1 MDLPDGVREGT
12 ILSGKYLIGPIMGA
26 GAMGIVVAARHLLLN
41 EDVAIKFLV
50 AGRWEQADAV
60 QRFVQEARA
69 AVRIQ
74 SEHVVRVLDVAVLEG
89 GAPYIVMEHLR
100 GTDLATRLRL
110 GGPLPVHQAVDF
122 ILQASEAISESHRIG
137 IVHRDLKPANLFILE
152 REGAPPS
159 IKVLDFG
166 ISKITRLVPKTVDV
180 DGTLESVGM
189 TQAQTILGS
198 PFYMSPE
205 QMESARDVDA
215 RADIWALGVT
225 LFEMVTG
232 CPPFTGSSLV
242 QVYSRMTSP
251 DASGWRAALAGHPA
265 GLEAIVG
272 RCLEWDRDR
281 RYPNVGEFARALAP
295 LGSRR
300 AGVSLGRIAVSPDP
314 SESNPGVE
322 KVPRLTPRRPG
333 RLHLGRNLLAAMIAG
348 FVGSAI
354 FVLGSR
360 ARVVAVAGPPTPGT
374 IAAQT
379 VSMPLDRPR
388 GSAAMPFL
396 APPAPSATPT
406 SAPVAIAAPAVPAA
420 ASQASASGLPGHA
433 ALGVTSPGV
442 AKVPAARPLTS
453 GEVASPSPIVR
464 DALPEDLAELERAH
478 SPNPGPSATPSSS
491 GSSTPPPF
499 IPETIRALLEKRE

>member
-1 MDLPDGVREGT
+1 MLAMHRHLPMEIVETAAGTMDLPEGVREGA
-12 ILSGKYLIGPIMGA
+12 ILSGKYLIGPILGA

-50 AGRWEQADAV
+50 AGRWDQADAV

-100 GTDLATRLRL
+100 GTDLATRLRI
-110 GGPLPVHQAVDF
+110 GGPLPVDQAVDF
-122 ILQASEAISESHRIG
+122 VMQACEAISESHRIG
-137 IVHRDLKPANLFILE
+137 IVHRDLKPANLFVLE
-152 REGAPPS
+152 REGGPPS

-166 ISKITRLVPKTVDV
+166 ISKITRLVPKTADL
-180 DGTLESVGM
+180 DGTLESARI
-189 TQAQTILGS
+189 TQEQTILGS

-232 CPPFTGSSLV
+232 RPPFTGSSLV

-251 DASGWRAALAGHPA
+251 DESGWRTALAGRPA
-265 GLEAIVG
+265 RLEAIVG

-281 RYPNVGEFARALAP
+281 RYPNIREFAHALAP

-300 AGVSLGRIAVSPDP
+300 AGVSLGRIVVSPDP

-322 KVPRLTPRRPG
+322 KAPGLTPG
-333 RLHLGRNLLAAMIAG
+333 RAGRFHVGRNLLAAMIAG
-348 FVGSAI
+348 FVGSAV
-354 FVLGSR
+354 FVLGSSPR
-360 ARVVAVAGPPTPGT
+360 SAGSPPTQSATP
-374 IAAQT
+374 ARM
-379 VSMPLDRPR
+379 VSMPSIEPPR
-388 GSAAMPFL
+388 GSAAKLFVE
-396 APPAPSATPT
+396 APLTSSATAT
-406 SAPVAIAAPAVPAA
+406 RAPIAVPAPA
-420 ASQASASGLPGHA
+420 TQASASVHPGPA
-433 ALGVTSPGV
+433 AVGAATV
-442 AKVPAARPLTS
+442 ARPSAARPVTS
-453 GEVASPSPIVR
+453 AEASPSPM
-464 DALPEDLAELERAH
+464 A
-478 SPNPGPSATPSSS
+478 SPRLSATPSSS
-491 GSSTPPPF
+491 ASSAPPSF
-499 IPETIRALLEKRE
+499 IPETIRGLLEKRE